1 MKIERIT
8 AVIAS
13 LTVALAMQP
22 SDVFGQYSPSVNI
35 GVNTKIGIQSVED
48 NIRMP
53 EFYGVNIG
61 FELPLARIVGI
72 EAGVGVGQFSQTIGY
87 KEYQHPEC
95 KVRGIAFAPF
105 VAPTLYLPLGNGDHV
120 LLLRNEL
127 SWAFQ
132 NLTKNRHEEQA
143 FTTFR
148 YPKNQFVYQIGAG
161 YKYHISERIAV
172 SAIINYSTFN
182 FLKGSKGKNFR
193 TSTPLSI
200 DIKAHISL

>member
-8 AVIAS
+8 AVIAT

-72 EAGVGVGQFSQTIGY
+72 SRRPSA
-87 KEYQHPEC
+87 
-95 KVRGIAFAPF
+95 
-105 VAPTLYLPLGNGDHV
+105 
-120 LLLRNEL
+120 
-127 SWAFQ
+127 
-132 NLTKNRHEEQA
+132 TKN
-143 FTTFR
+143 T
-148 YPKNQFVYQIGAG
+148 N
-161 YKYHISERIAV
+161 
-172 SAIINYSTFN
+172 
-182 FLKGSKGKNFR
+182 
-193 TSTPLSI
+193 TPNVR
-200 DIKAHISL
+200 